1 LLSAAEHFQERES
14 FGRPVPILRPWMK
27 YFFVHS
33 LCDIRA
39 KSRYKIGTGKL
50 EMPNDAEDLDPEQVR
65 KNSDDSVEKMRSLMS
80 ELKIVQ
86 EYENAI
92 MTEEEQPSNPSELT

>member
-1 LLSAAEHFQERES
+1 
-14 FGRPVPILRPWMK
+14 MK

-92 MTEEEQPSNPSELT
+92 MTGEEQPSNSSELTQTASA